1 MTKEE
6 FANIKPRKTI
16 IKSKLEDGKC
26 YELLVKFFVCYED
39 GEYAMCCTKDFSN
52 PDPEHIIDTDFIC
65 YFNSSEI
72 VKYE

>member
-39 GEYAMCCTKDFSN
+39 GEYAMCCTKDFS
-52 PDPEHIIDTDFIC
+52 IILNC
-65 YFNSSEI
+65 WMSFNIS
-72 VKYE
+72 